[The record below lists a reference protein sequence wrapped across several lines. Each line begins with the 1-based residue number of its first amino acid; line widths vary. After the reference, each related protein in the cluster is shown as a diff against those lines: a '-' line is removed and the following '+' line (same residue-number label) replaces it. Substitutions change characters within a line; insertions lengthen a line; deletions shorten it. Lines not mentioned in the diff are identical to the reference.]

1 MHFTKMHSNGNDYV
15 YINSLIQQI
24 PHKKR
29 SQLAKKISH
38 RNFGIG
44 SDGLI
49 FIDISQNHSFSMDM
63 YNSDGS
69 QSEMCGNGLLCIAKY
84 IFDHQI
90 TPQKSFPIKTS
101 KSSYPAQIFTHPSK
115 KNKAQYVEVNMGY
128 PLAPSD
134 NSKKMS
140 ILNHSTPIL
149 SSDIHVIDRTFQFV
163 SISMPNPHCIIFLD
177 EPIQHFP
184 LHKYAPPIEKYPL
197 FPNGVNVEFV
207 NVINRSKVFQRT
219 WERGTGET
227 LACGSGA
234 CATLVAG
241 VLLNKLNHSITNSLL
256 GGDLLLR
263 WTDQHVFL
271 KGQPITVFDGT
282 FYE

>member
-15 YINSLIQQI
+15 YINSLIQKI
-24 PHKKR
+24 PPQKR
-29 SQLAKKISH
+29 SQLTKKMSH

-84 IFDHQI
+84 IFDHKI
-90 TPQKSFPIKTS
+90 TSQKSFPIKTS
-101 KSSYPAQIFTHPSK
+101 KSSYPVQIFTHPSDQ
-115 KNKAQYVEVNMGY
+115 NKAQYVEVNMGY

-140 ILNHSTPIL
+140 ILNDSTPIL

-177 EPIQHFP
+177 EPIQNFP

-263 WTDQHVFL
+263 WNDQHVFL